1 MRNIVLSLALLPM
14 APLAAQSPAEA
25 EVLQVVDRFFAT
37 LADRDSSSMAGLLV
51 PDGVMYAVLA
61 DEPGRPPLRVTHAE
75 YLASLRQLKG
85 RPVERYWSPAV
96 QVDGSVA
103 TVWAPYDLHIDG
115 DFSHCGHDV
124 FTLVK
129 AGDGWRIAGG
139 VFSIRRKGC
148 PQSPLGP
155 VTR

>member
-25 EVLQVVDRFFAT
+25 EVLQVVDRFFVT
-37 LADRDSSSMAGLLV
+37 LADRDSSAMAGLLV

-61 DEPGRPPLRVTHAE
+61 DEPGRAPLRVTHAE

-85 RPVERYWSPAV
+85 RPVERYWSPVV

-103 TVWAPYDLHIDG
+103 TVWAPYDLHVDG
-115 DFSHCGHDV
+115 DFSHCGNDV

-139 VFSIRRKGC
+139 VFSIRRKEC